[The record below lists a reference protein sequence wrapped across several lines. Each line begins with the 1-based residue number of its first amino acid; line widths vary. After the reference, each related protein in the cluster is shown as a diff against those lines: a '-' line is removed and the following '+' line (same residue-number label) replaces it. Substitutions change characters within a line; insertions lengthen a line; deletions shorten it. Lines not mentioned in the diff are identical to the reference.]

1 MTLLGIMFSQKIYM
15 FANKETLK
23 KKEYIERRPNY
34 LKKKTQTGMVHRNNT
49 NRNIWFITPGAFL
62 E

>member
-49 NRNIWFITPGAFL
+49 NRNI
-62 E
+62 